1 MRIEIHSGGASSV
14 LALDNGL
21 LSLHTNISSTIESLQ
36 NIAHKLD
43 NVTGGAGNLTPAI
56 ESVQKRINS
65 EQTKL
70 AKVERFRSKVTQFI
84 SNTVNTDAQVAHTVI
99 VNQEKF
105 FNKYSWL
112 RPPVPVEEPKK
123 SGWDRF
129 CEGWNKFWGGAGEKI
144 SRAWNGIKNFVKE
157 HAVELIVGTVAIV
170 VGAAIVALTGGT
182 AAAFLPALAAGFK
195 VAAISAATSGAI
207 SAVIAG
213 FKGENVLQAFGDGAA
228 SGYMWGGIFFAGG
241 AVVSK
246 VSSAKSAISN
256 PQARA
261 NYNNGKLFEQ
271 QRFSK
276 FKAQNKV
283 REITIRPNGLDY
295 NIRVDAIGYAK
306 DGKTI
311 LIQEYKSGMKGGF
324 RAAQKF
330 GYDKLFESGGIIRGQ
345 GKGLFSGGKII
356 PPGVKVD
363 IIRPDYGKQFLVNDF
378 LKKIVPRVSIPGGVA
393 GAASK

>member
-21 LSLHTNISSTIESLQ
+21 SSLHTNISSTIESLQ
-36 NIAHKLD
+36 NIAHRLD

-112 RPPVPVEEPKK
+112 RPPVPVEEPQK

-144 SRAWNGIKNFVKE
+144 SKAWNGIKSFVKE

-182 AAAFLPALAAGFK
+182 AAAFIPALLAGLK

-213 FKGENVLQAFGDGAA
+213 FKGENVLKAFGDGLA
-228 SGYMWGGIFFAGG
+228 SGYMWGGIFFAAGSAINAAKTAFTG
-241 AVVSK
+241 TKEVAK
-246 VSSAKSAISN
+246 AGVSSTNGRPSWRESELHANSQYPKYKTQQSYLNGQKVPYGTKGSVRPDNMKAGWFSK
-256 PQARA
+256 RSLEVK
-261 NYNNGKLFEQ
+261 NYNLSSSGNRNNLAKKVVEQ
-271 QRFSK
+271 F
-276 FKAQNKV
+276 NKRSIHLPKGTKQEV
-283 REITIRPNGLDY
+283 
-295 NIRVDAIGYAK
+295 
-306 DGKTI
+306 
-311 LIQEYKSGMKGGF
+311 LI
-324 RAAQKF
+324 
-330 GYDKLFESGGIIRGQ
+330 DLRGQ
-345 GKGLFSGGKII
+345 SVSANELSSMINKIKT
-356 PPGVKVD
+356 GTNNLMK
-363 IIRPDYGKQFLVNDF
+363 IRFIK
-378 LKKIVPRVSIPGGVA
+378 
-393 GAASK
+393 